1 MRFAVLIVGVSR
13 MTILWFQLVS
23 MEAGGGGRDT
33 NVSKT

>member
-1 MRFAVLIVGVSR
+1 MSGLNWEDAL

-23 MEAGGGGRDT
+23 VKAGGGRDT

>member
-1 MRFAVLIVGVSR
+1 MSGLNWEDAL